1 MDIPS
6 KVIRAAQ
13 YLVEMYGDHLEHL
26 GTYRGAEAFYYRFP
40 DDVTAGFPPVYLI
53 KDDKL
58 KEVGGFEALEIIG
71 SFVENFSES
80 DVK

>member
-71 SFVENFSES
+71 LFVENFSES

>member
-1 MDIPS
+1 MEIPS
-6 KVIRAAQ
+6 KVRQAAQ
-13 YLVEMYGDHLEHL
+13 YLVEMYGNHVEHL
-26 GTYRGAEAFYYRFP
+26 GTYRGAEVFYYRFP

-53 KDDKL
+53 KDDKI